1 MSQLYEQ
8 QAAAMWERFYCRNE
22 DKFYK
27 DRHYFDREFPELCSG
42 PATVVEVGCGA
53 GNTVFPLL
61 ELNPGLR
68 VFCCDFSPKAIE
80 LVKSHPAYAASGRV
94 SAFVADLTTTDLS
107 AHVPRGCADFVSF
120 VFVLSAVAPRKMIQA
135 VANAAQL
142 LKPGGQ
148 LVFRDYAEGDLAQ
161 ERREACL

>member
-42 PATVVEVGCGA
+42 PATVVE
-53 GNTVFPLL
+53 
-61 ELNPGLR
+61 
-68 VFCCDFSPKAIE
+68 AIE

-120 VFVLSAVAPRKMIQA
+120 VFVLSAVAPSKMIQA

-161 ERREACL
+161 ERRESAGNRRLGQFSVDPPATALSASGGERGV